1 MKKRVLII
9 DDTYDIVRF
18 LKTECKEYD
27 IEVIS
32 FNPTGPGTI
41 ADQLA
46 TTLSDGFDLVL
57 LDSILWGEIPGEE
70 LVPIIKIAKVPF
82 IGFSDEPDQNETFKN
97 LGAVDIFLKQKRQN
111 TGHRYYNPLFEMIK
125 MACTPTMA

>member
-27 IEVIS
+27 VEVIS

-46 TTLSDGFDLVL
+46 TTLSEGFDLVL
-57 LDSILWGEIPGEE
+57 LDSILWGEIPGEI
-70 LVPIIKIAKVPF
+70 LIPVIKEARVPF
-82 IGFSDEPDQNETFKN
+82 IGFSSEPDQNEVFKD
-97 LGAVDIFLKQKRQN
+97 LGAIDIFLKQKRQN
-111 TGHRYYNPLFEMIK
+111 TSHHYYNPLFEMIK
-125 MACTPTMA
+125 IACTPTMA